1 MSTDAIG
8 TKTAVLGSTT
18 QRRSGPLAHRA
29 MGHLPVL
36 DGLRG
41 VAIATVFLVHL
52 YSPLFPGGGSGVML
66 FFVLSGFLITKL
78 ALEEGDRTGGL
89 SLMQFYIRRLFR
101 IFPPLFVMLAFL
113 LVASFTFMSDLGEPL
128 RREIALAGGSMGNL
142 WPIFYGFEPRGAL
155 GHTWSLGIEEQF
167 YLVWPVV
174 LCTVPMAFRA
184 TRRFARWFAGVA
196 LASVVLGRVV
206 VAGALDY
213 PHWLSIP
220 FLNFEGLALGCL
232 LAAVLHTDNA
242 GRWRIPQWLFALAC
256 VVVTFDL
263 FAADWYLARDT
274 YAIRGIVLSV
284 CFAVLLAE
292 LVTNSLNMLAAP
304 LQTSPMRWLGG
315 LSYSLYLWHV
325 PIFTILD
332 KERFP
337 DAPRLLLVVSKIVLS
352 FAAAWLSYRLIERPA
367 IEFGRRLR
375 ARDTSPSS
383 PSNNETRRA

>member
-1 MSTDAIG
+1 
-8 TKTAVLGSTT
+8 
-18 QRRSGPLAHRA
+18 

-41 VAIATVFLVHL
+41 LAIATVFLVHL
-52 YSPLFPGGGSGVML
+52 YSPVFPGGSSGVTL

-78 ALEEGDRTGGL
+78 ALEEADRTGGL
-89 SLMQFYIRRLFR
+89 SLSQFYIRRLFR
-101 IFPPLFVMLAFL
+101 IFPPLFVLLAFL
-113 LVASFTFMSDLGEPL
+113 LVASFTFMSDVGEPL
-128 RREIALAGGSMGNL
+128 RREIALTGGSIGNL

-184 TRRFARWFAGVA
+184 TRRFAMWFAAFA
-196 LASVVLGRVV
+196 LASVVVARVV
-206 VAGALDY
+206 VAGVLDY

-232 LAAVLHTDNA
+232 LAAVLHTDVT
-242 GRWRIPQWLFALAC
+242 GRWRIAPWLFGLAC
-256 VVVTFDL
+256 VVVTLDL

-274 YAIRGIVLSV
+274 YGIRGVVLSV
-284 CFAVLLAE
+284 CFAIVVAE
-292 LVTNSLNMLAAP
+292 LVTNQASIVAAP
-304 LQTSPMRWLGG
+304 LRTTPMRWLGR
-315 LSYSLYLWHV
+315 LSYSLYLWHLT
-325 PIFTILD
+325 IFTILSN
-332 KERFP
+332 ERYP
-337 DAPRLLLVVSKIVLS
+337 DAPRPLLVVLKVVLS

-375 ARDTSPSS
+375 SRVQ
-383 PSNNETRRA
+383 ERRAHA